1 MQPTTTPETPQK
13 SKQIMDVA
21 APMRT
26 EQQPLAV
33 HQAPADTSKPQ
44 DAPKD
49 TKPSADET
57 PKPAATVAAHN
68 PHEASKPKGPKKP
81 VAAIFMA
88 ILAMIGLSVL
98 TVLVYL
104 KS

>member
-33 HQAPADTSKPQ
+33 HEAPADPTKQKTDEPAPTEPQ
-44 DAPKD
+44 PEAPV
-49 TKPSADET
+49 
-57 PKPAATVAAHN
+57 ATVAAHK
-68 PHEASKPKGPKKP
+68 PQAAAKPKGPKKP
-81 VAAIFMA
+81 VGAILMA
-88 ILAMIGLSVL
+88 LLAMIGLSAL
-98 TVLVYL
+98 TILVYL
-104 KS
+104 KSQ